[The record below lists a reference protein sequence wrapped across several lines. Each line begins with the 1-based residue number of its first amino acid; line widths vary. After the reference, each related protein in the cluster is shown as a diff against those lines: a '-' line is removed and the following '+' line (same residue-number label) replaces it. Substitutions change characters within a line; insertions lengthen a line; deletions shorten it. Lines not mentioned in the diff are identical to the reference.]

1 MDYKDLI
8 ASNLHDVTGLDVDQI
23 AGLIEIP
30 PKLELGDYAFP
41 CFMLAKTLHKAP
53 PMIANELKD
62 SPELLMGL
70 EGVVTVNTAGPY
82 LNFKIDRGVLAENV
96 VSEIITAGDQYG
108 NRDIGAGKN
117 VIIEFSSPNI
127 AKPFHV
133 GHAFTTILGNSLANI
148 YTRLGYNVIRF
159 NHLGDYGTQFG
170 KLITAY
176 RLWGDEE
183 AMKNNPID
191 ELTRIYVKFHDECK
205 VSPEKEKEL
214 EDTARDN
221 FRKLEEGEADEV
233 ALWKRFRDL
242 SLQVFEKT
250 YQRMGIKFD
259 NYNGE
264 SFYSSRIP
272 GVVKMLEDK
281 GLLEES
287 EGARVVK
294 LEDEGLPPCLVVK
307 SDGTTIYA
315 SRDLAAVLYRHEEFN
330 FYKNI
335 YVVGLPQQLHFRQVF
350 GVLKKAGY
358 DFADDCV
365 HVGFGLLKFK
375 PKKDEN
381 GNEVV
386 EAFSTRAGNI
396 IKLDD
401 FLDKTTEK
409 TAEIIRKNSEL
420 RGGDMTDEQIAQ
432 VSEVV
437 GLGAVSYT
445 YLKAGREKD
454 ILFDWD
460 DMLDFEGDTAPYLIY
475 TYARI
480 KSILRK
486 AEESGVS
493 AGDIASASNLT
504 AEDEYAVIRSLAD
517 FKDAVVKAAESYE
530 PFMISRQIALIAR
543 NFNRFYNNSRI
554 LNADSDDI
562 RDARLKLCEAVADCL
577 KSGLDMLGIG
587 VVEKM

>member
-1 MDYKDLI
+1 MDYKDQI
-8 ASNLHDVTGLDVDQI
+8 ATNLSVCTGLDKAQVE
-23 AGLIEIP
+23 GLIEIP

-41 CFMLAKTLHKAP
+41 CFVLAKTLRKAP

-62 SPELLMGL
+62 SPELVKGFD
-70 EGVVTVNTAGPY
+70 GAVTVDTAGPY
-82 LNFKIDRGVLAENV
+82 INFRIDRGVLAKSV
-96 VSEIITAGDQYG
+96 VSEILEAGDQYG
-108 NRDIGAGKN
+108 NRNIGEGKN

-133 GHAFTTILGNSLANI
+133 GHAFTTILGNSLSNI

-176 RLWGDEE
+176 RLWGDEA
-183 AMKNNPID
+183 AMQENPID
-191 ELTRIYVKFHDECK
+191 ELTRIYVKFHDECN
-205 VSPEKEKEL
+205 VSPEREKEL
-214 EDTARDN
+214 EDVARDN
-221 FRKLEEGEADEV
+221 FRKLEEGEAEEV
-233 ALWKRFRDL
+233 ALWTRFREL
-242 SLQVFEKT
+242 SLEVFEKT
-250 YQRMGIKFD
+250 YTRMGIKFD

-281 GLLEES
+281 NLLEES

-294 LEDEGLPPCLVVK
+294 LDDLNLPPCLVVK

-330 FYKNI
+330 FHKNI

-350 GVLKKAGY
+350 AVLKKAGY

-375 PKKDEN
+375 DNK
-381 GNEVV
+381 
-386 EAFSTRAGNI
+386 AFSTRAGNI
-396 IKLDD
+396 IKLDE

-420 RGGDMTDEQIAQ
+420 RGGDMTDEQIAK

-454 ILFDWD
+454 IFFDWD

-486 AEESGVS
+486 AEDQGVNANADS
-493 AGDIASASNLT
+493 VNCLT

-554 LNADSDDI
+554 LNCDSAEA
-562 RDARLKLCEAVADCL
+562 RDARLKLCEAVADTL

>member
-8 ASNLHDVTGLDVDQI
+8 ASNLHDCTGLDKDQVL
-23 AGLIEIP
+23 GLIEIP
-30 PKLELGDYAFP
+30 PKLELGDFAFP
-41 CFMLAKTLHKAP
+41 CFVLAKTLHKAP
-53 PMIANELKD
+53 PMIAGELKD
-62 SPELLMGL
+62 SPELVKGFN
-70 EGVVTVNTAGPY
+70 GAVTVDAAGPY
-82 LNFKIDRGVLAENV
+82 INFRIDRGVLAKAV
-96 VSEIITAGDQYG
+96 VSEIISEGDQYG
-108 NRDIGAGKN
+108 NRNIGEGKN

-133 GHAFTTILGNSLANI
+133 GHAFTTILGNSLSNI

-176 RLWGDEE
+176 RLWGDEQ
-183 AMKNNPID
+183 AMKDNPID

-205 VSPEKEKEL
+205 VSPEAEKEL

-221 FRKLEEGEADEV
+221 FRKLEEGEEEEV

-242 SLQVFEKT
+242 SLEVFEKT

-272 GVVKMLEDK
+272 AVVEMLENK

-287 EGARVVK
+287 EGAKVVK

-315 SRDLAAVLYRHEEFN
+315 SRDLAAVLYRHEKFN

-350 GVLKKAGY
+350 AVLKKAGY

-375 PKKDEN
+375 DN
-381 GNEVV
+381 T
-386 EAFSTRAGNI
+386 AFSTRAGNI

-420 RGGDMTDEQIAQ
+420 RGGDMTDEQIAE

-437 GLGAVSYT
+437 GLGAVTYT

-454 ILFDWD
+454 IFFDWD

-486 AEESGVS
+486 AADAGVAGGSIDS
-493 AGDIASASNLT
+493 AANLT

-554 LNADSDDI
+554 LNVEDEAI

>member
-8 ASNLHDVTGLDVDQI
+8 ASNLSSCTGLDKEQV

-41 CFMLAKTLHKAP
+41 CFVLAKTLHKAP
-53 PMIANELKD
+53 PVIANELKD
-62 SPELLMGL
+62 SPELVKGFD
-70 EGVVTVNTAGPY
+70 GAVTVDTAGPY
-82 LNFKIDRGVLAENV
+82 INFRIDKGVLAKTV
-96 VSEIITAGDQYG
+96 LSEIISEGDQYG
-108 NRDIGAGKN
+108 NRNIGEGKN
-117 VIIEFSSPNI
+117 VIVEFSSPNI

-133 GHAFTTILGNSLANI
+133 GHAFTTILGNSLSNI
-148 YTRLGYNVIRF
+148 YSRLGYNVIRF

-176 RLWGDEE
+176 RLWGDEK
-183 AMKNNPID
+183 AMRDNPID

-205 VSPEKEKEL
+205 VSPEREKDL

-221 FRKLEEGEADEV
+221 FRKLEEGEEEEV

-242 SLQVFEKT
+242 SLEVFEKT
-250 YQRMGIKFD
+250 YKRMGIKFD

-272 GVVKMLEDK
+272 AVVKMLEDK

-287 EGARVVK
+287 EGAKVVK

-335 YVVGLPQQLHFRQVF
+335 YVVGLPQQLHFRPVF
-350 GVLKKAGY
+350 AVLKKAGY

-375 PKKDEN
+375 DN
-381 GNEVV
+381 T
-386 EAFSTRAGNI
+386 AFSTRSGNI
-396 IKLDD
+396 IKLDE
-401 FLDKTTEK
+401 FLDKATEK

-420 RGGDMTDEQIAQ
+420 RGGDMTEEQIAE
-432 VSEVV
+432 VSETV
-437 GLGAVSYT
+437 GLGAVTYT

-454 ILFDWD
+454 IFFDWD

-486 AEESGVS
+486 AADQGFS
-493 AGDIASASNLT
+493 GDIGAADKLV

-554 LNADSDDI
+554 LNADSEDL
-562 RDARLKLCEAVADCL
+562 RDARLTLCEAVSDCL

>member
-1 MDYKDLI
+1 MDYKDII
-8 ASNLHDVTGLDVDQI
+8 ASNLHECTGLDKDQI
-23 AGLIEIP
+23 LGLIEIP

-41 CFMLAKTLHKAP
+41 CFVLAKTLHKAP
-53 PMIANELKD
+53 PMIANDLKD
-62 SPELLMGL
+62 SPDLLKGIDDA
-70 EGVVTVNTAGPY
+70 VTVVTAGPY
-82 LNFKIDRGVLAENV
+82 LNFKIDKGILARNV
-96 VSEIITAGDQYG
+96 VSEIVKEGDQYG
-108 NRDIGAGKN
+108 NRNIGEGKN

-133 GHAFTTILGNSLANI
+133 GHAFTTILGNSLSNI

-176 RLWGDEE
+176 RLWGDEQ
-183 AMKNNPID
+183 AMQDNPID

-205 VSPEKEKEL
+205 VSQEREKEL

-221 FRKLEEGEADEV
+221 FRKLEEGEEEEV

-242 SLQVFEKT
+242 SLEVFEKT
-250 YQRMGIKFD
+250 YKRMGIKFD

-264 SFYSSRIP
+264 SFYSPRIP
-272 GVVKMLEDK
+272 AVVKMLEDK

-287 EGARVVK
+287 EGAKVVK
-294 LEDEGLPPCLVVK
+294 LDDEGLPPCLVVK

-350 GVLKKAGY
+350 AVLKKAGY

-375 PKKDEN
+375 DN
-381 GNEVV
+381 T
-386 EAFSTRAGNI
+386 AFSTRAGNI

-401 FLDKTTEK
+401 FLDKATEK

-420 RGGDMTDEQIAQ
+420 RGGDMTDEQIAE
-432 VSEVV
+432 VSETV
-437 GLGAVSYT
+437 GLGAVTYT

-454 ILFDWD
+454 IFFDWD

-486 AEESGVS
+486 ADDAGVAGGSIDS
-493 AGDIASASNLT
+493 AAKLT

-554 LNADSDDI
+554 LNVEDEEI

>member
-8 ASNLHDVTGLDVDQI
+8 ASNLSDCTGLDKAQVL
-23 AGLIEIP
+23 GLIEIP

-41 CFMLAKTLHKAP
+41 CFVLAKTLHKAP
-53 PMIANELKD
+53 PMIANELKEN
-62 SPELLMGL
+62 PELVKGF
-70 EGVVTVNTAGPY
+70 EGAVTVDTAGPY
-82 LNFKIDRGVLAENV
+82 INFRIDKGLLAKNV
-96 VSEIITAGDQYG
+96 VSEIIEAGDQYG
-108 NRDIGAGKN
+108 NKNIGEGKN

-133 GHAFTTILGNSLANI
+133 GHAFTTILGNSLSNI

-176 RLWGDEE
+176 RLWGDEQ
-183 AMKNNPID
+183 AMQENPID

-205 VSPEKEKEL
+205 VSEEREKEL

-221 FRKLEEGEADEV
+221 FRKLEEGEAEEV

-242 SLQVFEKT
+242 SLEVFEKT
-250 YQRMGIKFD
+250 YKRMGIKFD

-272 GVVKMLEDK
+272 AVVEMLESK

-287 EGARVVK
+287 EGAKVVK
-294 LEDEGLPPCLVVK
+294 LDDEGLPPCLVVK

-335 YVVGLPQQLHFRQVF
+335 YVVGLPQQLHFKQVF
-350 GVLKKAGY
+350 AVLKKAGY

-375 PKKDEN
+375 DN
-381 GNEVV
+381 T
-386 EAFSTRAGNI
+386 AFSTRAGNI

-420 RGGDMTDEQIAQ
+420 RGGDMTDEQIAE
-432 VSEVV
+432 VSETV
-437 GLGAVSYT
+437 GLGAVTYT

-454 ILFDWD
+454 IFFDWD

-486 AEESGVS
+486 AADAGVAGGSIDS
-493 AGDIASASNLT
+493 AAKLT

-554 LNADSDDI
+554 LNVEDEEI
-562 RDARLKLCEAVADCL
+562 RDARLKLCEAVSDCL

>member
-8 ASNLHDVTGLDVDQI
+8 ASNLSACTGLDKEQV

-41 CFMLAKTLHKAP
+41 CFVLAKTLHKAP

-62 SPELLMGL
+62 SPELIKGL
-70 EGVVTVNTAGPY
+70 EGAVTVDTAGPY
-82 LNFKIDRGVLAENV
+82 INFKIDKGVLAKTV
-96 VSEIITAGDQYG
+96 ISEIIKEGDQYG
-108 NRDIGAGKN
+108 NRNIGEGKN

-133 GHAFTTILGNSLANI
+133 GHAFTTILGNSLSNI
-148 YTRLGYNVIRF
+148 YSRLGYNVIRF

-176 RLWGDEE
+176 RLWGDEK
-183 AMKNNPID
+183 AMQENPID

-205 VSPEKEKEL
+205 VSSEREKEL

-221 FRKLEEGEADEV
+221 FRKLEEGEEEEV

-242 SLQVFEKT
+242 SLEVFEKT
-250 YQRMGIKFD
+250 YKRMGIKFD

-264 SFYSSRIP
+264 SFYSPRIP
-272 GVVKMLEDK
+272 AVVEMLENK

-287 EGARVVK
+287 EGAKVVK
-294 LEDEGLPPCLVVK
+294 LDDEGLPPCLVVK

-350 GVLKKAGY
+350 AVLKKAGY

-375 PKKDEN
+375 DN
-381 GNEVV
+381 T
-386 EAFSTRAGNI
+386 AFSTRAGNI

-401 FLDKTTEK
+401 FLDKAIEK
-409 TAEIIRKNSEL
+409 TSEIIRKNSEL

-432 VSEVV
+432 VSETV
-437 GLGAVSYT
+437 GLGAVTYT

-454 ILFDWD
+454 IFFDWD

-480 KSILRK
+480 RSILRK
-486 AEESGVS
+486 AGEQGISGNIDYTDKLV
-493 AGDIASASNLT
+493 
-504 AEDEYAVIRSLAD
+504 AEDEYAVIRSLSD
-517 FKDAVVKAAESYE
+517 FKDSVVKAAESYE

-554 LNADSDDI
+554 LNADSEDI
-562 RDARLKLCEAVADCL
+562 RDARLKLCEAVSDCL

>member
-8 ASNLHDVTGLDVDQI
+8 ASNLSDCTGLDKAQVL
-23 AGLIEIP
+23 GLIEIP

-41 CFMLAKTLHKAP
+41 CFVLAKTLHKAP
-53 PMIANELKD
+53 PMIANELKEN
-62 SPELLMGL
+62 PELIKGFD
-70 EGVVTVNTAGPY
+70 GAVTVDTAGPY
-82 LNFKIDRGVLAENV
+82 INFRIDKGILAKNV
-96 VSEIITAGDQYG
+96 VSEIIEAGDQYG
-108 NRDIGAGKN
+108 NKNIGEGKN

-133 GHAFTTILGNSLANI
+133 GHAFTTILGNSLSNI

-176 RLWGDEE
+176 RLWGDEQ
-183 AMKNNPID
+183 AMQDNPID

-205 VSPEKEKEL
+205 VSEEREKEL

-221 FRKLEEGEADEV
+221 FRKLEEGEAEEV

-242 SLQVFEKT
+242 SLEVFEKT
-250 YQRMGIKFD
+250 YKRMGIKFD

-272 GVVKMLEDK
+272 AVVKMLEEK

-287 EGARVVK
+287 EGAKVVK
-294 LEDEGLPPCLVVK
+294 LDDEGLPPCLVVK

-350 GVLKKAGY
+350 AVLKKAGY

-375 PKKDEN
+375 DN
-381 GNEVV
+381 T
-386 EAFSTRAGNI
+386 AFSTRAGNI

-420 RGGDMTDEQIAQ
+420 RGGDMTEEQIAA
-432 VSEVV
+432 VSETV
-437 GLGAVSYT
+437 GLGAVTYT

-454 ILFDWD
+454 IFFDWD

-486 AEESGVS
+486 ATDAGIAGGSVDS
-493 AGDIASASNLT
+493 AAKLT

-554 LNADSDDI
+554 LNVEDEEI

>member
-8 ASNLHDVTGLDVDQI
+8 ASNLSSCTGLDKEQV

-41 CFMLAKTLHKAP
+41 CFVLAKTLHKAP
-53 PMIANELKD
+53 PVIANELKD
-62 SPELLMGL
+62 SPELIKGFD
-70 EGVVTVNTAGPY
+70 GAVTVDTAGPY
-82 LNFKIDRGVLAENV
+82 INFRIDKGVLAKTV
-96 VSEIITAGDQYG
+96 LSGIISEGDQYG
-108 NRDIGAGKN
+108 NRNIGEGKN
-117 VIIEFSSPNI
+117 VIVEFSSPNI

-133 GHAFTTILGNSLANI
+133 GHAFTTILGNSLSNI
-148 YTRLGYNVIRF
+148 YSRLGYNVIRF

-176 RLWGDEE
+176 RLWGDEK
-183 AMKNNPID
+183 AMQDNPID

-205 VSPEKEKEL
+205 VSPEREKEL

-221 FRKLEEGEADEV
+221 FRKLEEGEEEEV

-242 SLQVFEKT
+242 SLEVFEKT
-250 YQRMGIKFD
+250 YKRMGIKFD

-272 GVVKMLEDK
+272 AVVEMLEDK

-287 EGARVVK
+287 EGAKVVK

-350 GVLKKAGY
+350 AVLKKAGY

-375 PKKDEN
+375 DN
-381 GNEVV
+381 T
-386 EAFSTRAGNI
+386 AFSTRSGNI
-396 IKLDD
+396 IKLDE
-401 FLDKTTEK
+401 FLDKATEK

-420 RGGDMTDEQIAQ
+420 RGGDMTEEQIAE
-432 VSEVV
+432 VSETV
-437 GLGAVSYT
+437 GLGAVTYT

-454 ILFDWD
+454 IFFDWD

-486 AEESGVS
+486 AADQGF
-493 AGDIASASNLT
+493 AGDIGAADKLV

-554 LNADSDDI
+554 LNADSEDL
-562 RDARLKLCEAVADCL
+562 RDARLTLCEAVSDCL

>member
-8 ASNLHDVTGLDVDQI
+8 ASNLSDCTGLDKAQVL
-23 AGLIEIP
+23 GLIEIP

-41 CFMLAKTLHKAP
+41 CFVLAKTLHKAP
-53 PMIANELKD
+53 PMIANELKE
-62 SPELLMGL
+62 SPELIKGFD
-70 EGVVTVNTAGPY
+70 GAVTVDTAGPY
-82 LNFKIDRGVLAENV
+82 INFRIDKGILAKNV
-96 VSEIITAGDQYG
+96 VSEIIEAGDQYG
-108 NRDIGAGKN
+108 NKNIGEGKN

-133 GHAFTTILGNSLANI
+133 GHAFTTILGNSLSNI

-176 RLWGDEE
+176 RLWGDEQ
-183 AMKNNPID
+183 AMQDNPID

-205 VSPEKEKEL
+205 VSEEREKEL

-221 FRKLEEGEADEV
+221 FRKLEEGEEEEV

-242 SLQVFEKT
+242 SLEVFEKT
-250 YQRMGIKFD
+250 YKRMGIKFD

-272 GVVKMLEDK
+272 AVVKMLEDK

-287 EGARVVK
+287 EGAKVVK
-294 LEDEGLPPCLVVK
+294 LDDEGLPPCLVVK

-350 GVLKKAGY
+350 AVLKKAGY

-375 PKKDEN
+375 DN
-381 GNEVV
+381 T
-386 EAFSTRAGNI
+386 AFSTRAGNI

-432 VSEVV
+432 VSETV
-437 GLGAVSYT
+437 GLGAVTYT

-454 ILFDWD
+454 IFFDWD

-486 AEESGVS
+486 AADAGVAGGSIDS
-493 AGDIASASNLT
+493 AAKLT

-554 LNADSDDI
+554 LNVEDEEI

>member
-8 ASNLHDVTGLDVDQI
+8 ASNLAEITGLDKTQVF
-23 AGLIEIP
+23 GLIEIP
-30 PKLELGDYAFP
+30 PKLEMGDYAFP
-41 CFMLAKTLHKAP
+41 CFVLAKTLHKAP

-62 SPELLMGL
+62 NPELVKGFD
-70 EGVVTVNTAGPY
+70 GAVTVDTAGPY
-82 LNFKIDRGVLAENV
+82 VNFRIDRGILAKSI
-96 VSEIITAGDQYG
+96 VSEIITEGDQYG
-108 NRDIGAGKN
+108 NRNIGEGKN

-133 GHAFTTILGNSLANI
+133 GHAFTTILGNSLSNI
-148 YTRLGYNVIRF
+148 YSRLGYNVIRF

-176 RLWGDEE
+176 RLWGDEQ
-183 AMKNNPID
+183 AMQDNPID

-205 VSPEKEKEL
+205 VSEEREKEL

-221 FRKLEEGEADEV
+221 FRKLEEGEEEEV

-242 SLQVFEKT
+242 SLEVFEKT

-272 GVVKMLEDK
+272 AVVEMLENK

-287 EGARVVK
+287 EGAKVVK
-294 LEDEGLPPCLVVK
+294 LDDEGLPPCLVVK

-335 YVVGLPQQLHFRQVF
+335 YVVGLPQQLHFKQVF
-350 GVLKKAGY
+350 AVLKKAGY

-375 PKKDEN
+375 DN
-381 GNEVV
+381 T
-386 EAFSTRAGNI
+386 AFSTRAGNI

-420 RGGDMTDEQIAQ
+420 RGGDMTDEQIAE

-437 GLGAVSYT
+437 GLGAVTYT

-454 ILFDWD
+454 IFFDWD

-486 AEESGVS
+486 AEEQGFTGNLD
-493 AGDIASASNLT
+493 AADKLT

-517 FKDAVVKAAESYE
+517 FKDSVVKAAESYE

-554 LNADSDDI
+554 LNADSDEI
-562 RDARLKLCEAVADCL
+562 RDARLKLCEAVSDCI

>member
-8 ASNLHDVTGLDVDQI
+8 ASNLSDCTGLDKAQVL
-23 AGLIEIP
+23 GLIEIP

-41 CFMLAKTLHKAP
+41 CFVLAKTLHKAP
-53 PMIANELKD
+53 PMIANELKEN
-62 SPELLMGL
+62 PELIKGFD
-70 EGVVTVNTAGPY
+70 GAVTVDTAGPY
-82 LNFKIDRGVLAENV
+82 INFRIDKGILAKNV
-96 VSEIITAGDQYG
+96 VSEIIEAGDQYG
-108 NRDIGAGKN
+108 NKNIGEGKN

-133 GHAFTTILGNSLANI
+133 GHAFTTILGNSLSNI

-176 RLWGDEE
+176 RLWGDEQ
-183 AMKNNPID
+183 AMQDNPID

-205 VSPEKEKEL
+205 VSEEREKEL

-221 FRKLEEGEADEV
+221 FRKLEEGEAEEV

-242 SLQVFEKT
+242 SLEVFEKT
-250 YQRMGIKFD
+250 YKRMGIKFD

-272 GVVKMLEDK
+272 AVVKMLEEK

-287 EGARVVK
+287 EGAKVVK
-294 LEDEGLPPCLVVK
+294 LDDEGLPPCLVVK

-335 YVVGLPQQLHFRQVF
+335 YVVGLPQQLHFKQVF
-350 GVLKKAGY
+350 AVLKKAGY

-375 PKKDEN
+375 DN
-381 GNEVV
+381 T
-386 EAFSTRAGNI
+386 AFSTRAGNI

-420 RGGDMTDEQIAQ
+420 RGGDMTEEQIAA
-432 VSEVV
+432 VSETV
-437 GLGAVSYT
+437 GLGAVTYT

-454 ILFDWD
+454 IFFDWD

-486 AEESGVS
+486 ATDAGIAGGSVDS
-493 AGDIASASNLT
+493 AAKLT

-554 LNADSDDI
+554 LNVEDEEI

>member
-8 ASNLHDVTGLDVDQI
+8 ASNLAEITGLDKDQVF
-23 AGLIEIP
+23 GLIEIP
-30 PKLELGDYAFP
+30 PKLEMGDYAFP
-41 CFMLAKTLHKAP
+41 CFVLAKTLHKAP

-62 SPELLMGL
+62 NPELVKGFD
-70 EGVVTVNTAGPY
+70 GAVTVDTAGPY
-82 LNFKIDRGVLAENV
+82 VNFRIDRGILAKSI
-96 VSEIITAGDQYG
+96 VSEIIAEGDQYG
-108 NRDIGAGKN
+108 NRNIGEGKN

-133 GHAFTTILGNSLANI
+133 GHAFTTILGNSLSNI
-148 YTRLGYNVIRF
+148 YSRLGYNVIRF

-176 RLWGDEE
+176 RLWGDEQ
-183 AMKNNPID
+183 AMQENPID

-205 VSPEKEKEL
+205 VSEEREKEL

-221 FRKLEEGEADEV
+221 FRKLEEGEEEEV

-242 SLQVFEKT
+242 SLEVFEKT

-272 GVVKMLEDK
+272 AVVEMLENK

-287 EGARVVK
+287 EGAKVVK
-294 LEDEGLPPCLVVK
+294 LDDEGLPPCLVVK

-335 YVVGLPQQLHFRQVF
+335 YVVGLPQQLHFKQVF
-350 GVLKKAGY
+350 AVLKKAGY

-375 PKKDEN
+375 DN
-381 GNEVV
+381 T
-386 EAFSTRAGNI
+386 AFSTRAGNI

-420 RGGDMTDEQIAQ
+420 RGGDMTDEQIAE

-437 GLGAVSYT
+437 GLGAVTYT

-454 ILFDWD
+454 IFFDWD

-486 AEESGVS
+486 AADQGFTGNLDAV
-493 AGDIASASNLT
+493 DKLT

-517 FKDAVVKAAESYE
+517 FKDSVVKAAESYE

-554 LNADSDDI
+554 LNADSDEI
-562 RDARLKLCEAVADCL
+562 RDARLKLCEAVSDCI

>member
-8 ASNLHDVTGLDVDQI
+8 ASNLSNCTGLDKAQVE
-23 AGLIEIP
+23 GLIEIP
-30 PKLELGDYAFP
+30 PKLELGDFAFP
-41 CFMLAKTLHKAP
+41 CFVLAKTLHKAP

-62 SPELLMGL
+62 SPELVKGFD
-70 EGVVTVNTAGPY
+70 GAVTVDTAGPY
-82 LNFKIDRGVLAENV
+82 INFRIDRGVLAKSV
-96 VSEIITAGDQYG
+96 ISEIISEGDQYG
-108 NRDIGAGKN
+108 NRNIGEGKN
-117 VIIEFSSPNI
+117 VIVEFSSPNI

-133 GHAFTTILGNSLANI
+133 GHAFTTILGNSLSNI
-148 YTRLGYNVIRF
+148 YSRLGYNVIRF

-176 RLWGDEE
+176 RLWGDEK
-183 AMKNNPID
+183 AMEENPID

-205 VSPEKEKEL
+205 VSPEAEKEL
-214 EDTARDN
+214 EDSARDN
-221 FRKLEEGEADEV
+221 FRKLEEGEEEEV

-242 SLQVFEKT
+242 SLEVFEKT
-250 YQRMGIKFD
+250 YKRMGIKFD

-287 EGARVVK
+287 EGAKVVK
-294 LEDEGLPPCLVVK
+294 LDDEGLPPCLVVK

-315 SRDLAAVLYRHEEFN
+315 SRDLAAVLYRHDEFN

-335 YVVGLPQQLHFRQVF
+335 YVVGLPQQLHFKQVF
-350 GVLKKAGY
+350 AVLKKAGY
-358 DFADDCV
+358 DFADDW
-365 HVGFGLLKFK
+365 
-375 PKKDEN
+375 
-381 GNEVV
+381 
-386 EAFSTRAGNI
+386 
-396 IKLDD
+396 
-401 FLDKTTEK
+401 K

-420 RGGDMTDEQIAQ
+420 RGGDMTDEQIAE

-437 GLGAVSYT
+437 GLGAVTYT

-454 ILFDWD
+454 IFFDWD
-460 DMLDFEGDTAPYLIY
+460 DMLDFEGDTATNHIY

-486 AEESGVS
+486 AEDQGF
-493 AGDIASASNLT
+493 AGNIDAADKLT

-554 LNADSDDI
+554 LNADSEEI

>member
-8 ASNLHDVTGLDVDQI
+8 ASNLHECTGLDKEQI
-23 AGLIEIP
+23 LGLIEIP
-30 PKLELGDYAFP
+30 PKLEMGDYAFP
-41 CFMLAKTLHKAP
+41 CFVLAKTLHKAP
-53 PMIANELKD
+53 PMIANELKA
-62 SPELLMGL
+62 SEELVKGFD
-70 EGVVTVNTAGPY
+70 GAVTVDAAGPY
-82 LNFKIDRGVLAENV
+82 INFKIDRGVLARNV
-96 VSEIITAGDQYG
+96 LTEIYEAEDHYGDR
-108 NRDIGAGKN
+108 NIGEGKN

-133 GHAFTTILGNSLANI
+133 GHAFTTILGNSLSNI
-148 YTRLGYNVIRF
+148 YSRLGYNVIRF

-176 RLWGDEE
+176 RLWGDEA
-183 AMKNNPID
+183 AMQENPID

-221 FRKLEEGEADEV
+221 FRKLEEGEAEEV
-233 ALWKRFRDL
+233 ALWQRFRDL

-250 YQRMGIKFD
+250 YNRMGIKFD

-264 SFYSSRIP
+264 SFYSPMIP

-287 EGARVVK
+287 EGAKVVK
-294 LEDEGLPPCLVVK
+294 LDDEGLPPCLVVK

-315 SRDLAAVLYRHEEFN
+315 SRDLAAVLYRHEKYN

-350 GVLKKAGY
+350 AVLKKAGY

-375 PKKDEN
+375 DN
-381 GNEVV
+381 R
-386 EAFSTRAGNI
+386 AFSTRAGNI
-396 IKLDD
+396 IKLDE

-420 RGGDMTDEQIAQ
+420 RGGDMTDEQIAE

-437 GLGAVSYT
+437 GLGAVTYT
-445 YLKAGREKD
+445 YLKSGREKD
-454 ILFDWD
+454 IYFDWD

-486 AEESGVS
+486 AHD
-493 AGDIASASNLT
+493 ADIINDDFDLASELT

-530 PFMISRQIALIAR
+530 PFMISRQISLIAR

-554 LNADSDDI
+554 INADTQES
-562 RDARLKLCEAVADCL
+562 REARLMLCKAVSYCL

>member
-8 ASNLHDVTGLDVDQI
+8 AANLSECTGLDKSAVL
-23 AGLIEIP
+23 GLIEIP
-30 PKLELGDYAFP
+30 PKLEMGDYAFP
-41 CFMLAKTLHKAP
+41 CFVLAKTLHKAP
-53 PMIANELKD
+53 PMIANELKA
-62 SPELLMGL
+62 SPELVKGFD
-70 EGVVTVNTAGPY
+70 GAVTVDTAGPY
-82 LNFKIDRGVLAENV
+82 INFKIDRGVLAKTII
-96 VSEIITAGDQYG
+96 SEILAEGDQYG
-108 NRDIGAGKN
+108 NQNIGDGKN

-133 GHAFTTILGNSLANI
+133 GHAFTTILGNSLSNI
-148 YTRLGYNVIRF
+148 YSRLGYNVIRF

-176 RLWGDEE
+176 RLWGDEK
-183 AMKNNPID
+183 AMEENPID

-205 VSPEKEKEL
+205 VSQEREKEL

-221 FRKLEEGEADEV
+221 FRKLEEGEEEEV

-250 YQRMGIKFD
+250 YNRMGIKFD

-272 GVVKMLEDK
+272 AVVKMLEDK

-287 EGARVVK
+287 EGAKVVK
-294 LEDEGLPPCLVVK
+294 LDDEGLPPCLVVK

-350 GVLKKAGY
+350 AVLKKAGY

-375 PKKDEN
+375 DN
-381 GNEVV
+381 R
-386 EAFSTRAGNI
+386 AFSTRAGNI

-420 RGGDMTDEQIAQ
+420 RGGDMTDDQIAK
-432 VSEVV
+432 VSETV
-437 GLGAVSYT
+437 GLGAVTYT

-454 ILFDWD
+454 IFFDWN

-486 AEESGVS
+486 AEDQGIAGGTADS
-493 AGDIASASNLT
+493 ADKLT
-504 AEDEYAVIRSLAD
+504 AEDEYAVIRSLSD

-554 LNADSDDI
+554 LNVEDEEI
-562 RDARLKLCEAVADCL
+562 RGARLKLCEAVADCL